1 MDKQI
6 LQQLSDNNL
15 FFSDLEKTYLIYNEE
30 LRKKVIEEFKKRR
43 KTLKKEFFD
52 FIDFFLSRDIDILGD
67 DEELKLQYN
76 KCRLLY
82 AYDGPSTMVECLKS
96 TDNKTHIKEL
106 KDVYDG
112 IKDKF
117 DIANAIVFDV
127 ANLATLIKEKK
138 LDAINFES
146 IIFPENMDDY
156 VNMVVANIKDVH
168 PIMIVYITRK
178 ILDANAI
185 LFESEFVNKMRMVFS
200 EGAPKD
206 FLNLINEDSNDIL
219 GKFRFFVNK
228 LDYSARFDIYDLLY
242 ASGIYLFANE
252 MVGFNLISD
261 EDLREKLIKDM
272 KENDYSFRSFIKY
285 YPKEKLDNLYNDEF
299 VDALIEAGNIEHLLR
314 SGKYSSMCVDRIRG
328 HIESSDKAY
337 IDKINRKEICCE
349 EGDASIIEAVL
360 RNPNARVVH
369 LFEGDIFNNR
379 ILELLKK
386 SLESD
391 PSREI
396 IITSDTIS
404 LKVFEIFVS
413 TNSVENIKTYFK
425 QYINIFANETRTV
438 VTNSFR
444 AIRKNDPDF
453 YEELFLEYFN
463 NEEVSSSYN
472 KSVLRSLFLE
482 NKKFRELIF
491 AREYL
496 KNNALFVNA
505 LESDELI
512 YYLDFVV
519 KQKKLNKHN
528 VEALKAIVGK
538 ELLYYI
544 DDKNILELLSLNE
557 SLFDK
562 LIALFPN
569 KRYTMDDLD
578 SAYDNIK
585 QHEFSIKFAPIVDS
599 FAILLNQIQGNK
611 VDSELVSDV
620 ARSLNGVFFEMLEKD
635 LGAKIDLKY
644 KSNPRKFL
652 ELVIYKINNGD
663 PEKYSKILKY
673 IMDYYVDKKRDEYKN
688 TYDVGREIK
697 LIESIDEN
705 SAKQVIFSYFLEK
718 DVTLPN
724 ETSFVNVLIGK
735 CHEKGYSDDLI
746 QDLIKFNKNKHAKL
760 TNDTNIVT
768 SKMFEFRLLG
778 LEIISKVK
786 NESPAWYEDIREKIL
801 TEKDDEL
808 KKNYSPGKSSLSIC
822 KILSYL
828 RLDVLKGIL
837 ENEYYYQKLKEIM
850 SKRKLHKL
858 PSELVKFINDNN
870 CLDFE
875 IDERQIAAFMSYF
888 MPILRKEEEERKKKK
903 HVRGGVMTL
912 SSIFKKT
919 KGYSRTS
926 DIYSQILTPEDAR
939 LIDENPGALSANR
952 KTQGDQRLRE
962 SVEWTLKA
970 FERQSVTIPTFNKV
984 YKIGSVKIRA
994 VVANFTNPCNFTH
1007 GERVDSCMRVGG
1019 VGEELYDFC
1028 MENENGF
1035 HIRFEDA
1042 STGQYL
1048 GKESGFR
1055 HGNSVFMSELS
1066 SIPVAL
1072 SSTAQFLVN
1081 ASYEVAKDLI
1091 AESSVSEY
1099 PIQNVFISARNGFE
1113 NEPKANLG
1121 VESLH
1126 EGWKYFYSSIS
1137 KDNAVVQAT
1146 TATDRPFV
1154 PLDFSEENM
1163 PYYPPGRDEVRC
1175 LTNTDDMLNVIN
1187 RIYAVKLA
1195 LDGMPFEYISS
1206 NASGYLISLV
1216 NNIENVVYFVC
1227 NNDWYYCVC
1236 SDGRTYQDFIDRDK
1250 RALKELLEYENA
1262 YKQGRIIR

>member
-6 LQQLSDNNL
+6 LQQLTDNNL
-15 FFSDLEKTYLIYNEE
+15 FFSDLEKTYLIYNVE
-30 LRKKVIEEFKKRR
+30 LRKKVIDEFKKRR

-52 FIDFFLSRDIDILGD
+52 FVSFFISRDIDILGD
-67 DEELKLQYN
+67 DEELKLQYS
-76 KCRLLY
+76 KCVLTF
-82 AYDGPSTMVECLKS
+82 AYDGPSTMVECLGS
-96 TDNKTHIKEL
+96 ISNSAHIKEL
-106 KDVYDG
+106 KEVYDG

-138 LDAINFES
+138 FDAINFES
-146 IIFPENMDDY
+146 IISPENMDDY

-178 ILDANAI
+178 TLDANAI

-299 VDALIEAGNIEHLLR
+299 VDALIETGNIEHLLR
-314 SGKYSSMCVDRIRG
+314 SGKYSSMCVDRIRE

-360 RNPNARVVH
+360 RNPNAKVVH
-369 LFEGDIFNNR
+369 LFDGDILNNR

-386 SLESD
+386 SLEVD

-396 IITSDTIS
+396 VITSDTFS

-413 TNSVENIKTYFK
+413 TNSVENIKAYFK
-425 QYINIFANETRTV
+425 QYLKKFANQTKTI

-444 AIRKNDPDF
+444 TIRKNDPDF

-463 NEEVSSSYN
+463 DEDVSSSYN

-491 AREYL
+491 IREYL
-496 KNNALFVNA
+496 KNNALFVNV
-505 LESDELI
+505 LEDDELV
-512 YYLDFVV
+512 YYLDFIV

-528 VEALKAIVGK
+528 VEALKAIAGK

-562 LIALFPN
+562 LMALFPN

-578 SAYDNIK
+578 AAYDNIK

-599 FAILLNQIQGNK
+599 FATLLNQIQSGH
-611 VDSELVSDV
+611 VDKELVSDV
-620 ARSLNGVFFEMLEKD
+620 ANNLNGVFFEMLEKD
-635 LGAKIDLKY
+635 LGAKIEPKY

-673 IMDYYVDKKRDEYKN
+673 IMDYYVDKKRDEYKK
-688 TYDVGREIK
+688 TYNVKGDIK

-705 SAKQVIFSYFLEK
+705 SAKQVIFNYFLEK
-718 DVTLPN
+718 DVTLPD

-735 CHEKGYSDDLI
+735 CHEKGYSDELI
-746 QDLIKFNKNKHAKL
+746 QDLINFNKNKHVKL
-760 TNDTNIVT
+760 SNKAEDVA

-778 LEIISKVK
+778 LEIITKVK
-786 NESPAWYEDIREKIL
+786 NESPAWYEDLRKKIL
-801 TEKDDEL
+801 TEKDKEL
-808 KKNYSPGKSSLSIC
+808 KKNYSPGKTSLSVC

-828 RLDVLKGIL
+828 RIDVLKGIL
-837 ENEYYYQKLKEIM
+837 DNEYYYQKLKEVM

-858 PSELVKFINDNN
+858 PSELIQFVNN
-870 CLDFE
+870 NNYLDFE
-875 IDERQIAAFMSYF
+875 INERQIAAFMSYF
-888 MPILRKEEEERKKKK
+888 MPILRKEEEDRKKKK
-903 HVRGGVMTL
+903 HVRGGVITL

-926 DIYSQILTPEDAR
+926 DIYSQILTPKDAK
-939 LIDENPGALSANR
+939 LIDENPGAMSANR

-970 FERQSVTIPTFNKV
+970 FERQRVTVPTFNRV
-984 YKIGSVKIRA
+984 YKIGPVKIRA
-994 VVANFTNPCNFTH
+994 IVGNFTNPCNFSH
-1007 GERVDSCMRVGG
+1007 GERVDSCMRIGG
-1019 VGEELYDFC
+1019 VGEQLYEFC
-1028 MENENGF
+1028 MKNDNGF
-1035 HIRFEDA
+1035 HIRYEDA
-1042 STGQYL
+1042 TTGKYL
-1048 GKESGFR
+1048 GKESCFR
-1055 HGNSVFMSELS
+1055 HGNSVFKSELS
-1066 SIPVAL
+1066 IVSEEAIN
-1072 SSTAQFLVN
+1072 AQYIIN
-1081 ASYEVAKDLI
+1081 ASCENSKDLI
-1091 AESSVSEY
+1091 AESSVSDY
-1099 PIQNVFISARNGFE
+1099 PIENVFISARNGFE

-1121 VESLH
+1121 VESIH
-1126 EGWKYFYSSIS
+1126 EGWDYFYSSIS

-1146 TATDRPFV
+1146 TATDKPFV
-1154 PLDFSEENM
+1154 PVNFSEDNM
-1163 PYYPPGRDEVRC
+1163 PYYPPGRDEVKC

-1216 NNIENVVYFVC
+1216 NNIENVIYFVC

-1236 SDGRTYQDFIDRDK
+1236 SDGRTYQDFIDKDK

-1262 YKQGRIIR
+1262 YKKGNFIR